1 VLEVQRNSM
10 GKYGFVKVYGRSIN
24 KKRYKKRE
32 EWNVLFAEGMRQQ

>member
-1 VLEVQRNSM
+1 M

-32 EWNVLFAEGMRQQ
+32 EWKVSFAEGMRQ